1 MKVNTAV
8 IIKISTIL
16 DIFENDM
23 SKCYD
28 IFRHFDTNFALDIFD
43 IFVVFRHVVTTLV
56 ETIRK
61 SFRVTGITS
70 SNKYEYNSTL
80 QHVIL
85 HGKFPDAAVEDLPPD
100 VSPDSGDSFLLQAKM
115 SP

>member
-1 MKVNTAV
+1 MKVTTAV

-56 ETIRK
+56 FKLYGVELNFIVCQKTTPRGLERFLVIRK
-61 SFRVTGITS
+61 
-70 SNKYEYNSTL
+70 L
-80 QHVIL
+80 
-85 HGKFPDAAVEDLPPD
+85 
-100 VSPDSGDSFLLQAKM
+100 
-115 SP
+115 